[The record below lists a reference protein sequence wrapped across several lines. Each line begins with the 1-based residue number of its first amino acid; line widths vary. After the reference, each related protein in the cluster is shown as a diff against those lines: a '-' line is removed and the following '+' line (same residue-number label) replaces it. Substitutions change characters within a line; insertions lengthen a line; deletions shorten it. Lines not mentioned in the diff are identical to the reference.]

1 MLIENPRRIQEQSP
15 FPLRAPCQRRPS
27 VRMWLLVLAMLLCW
41 GLPAGYA
48 GQAPAGEEGALA
60 ALAQGRYEE
69 AYDALFV
76 LFQENPQDTMIN
88 FHLGQAAYGKGD
100 YEAAI
105 MAFERVLLLDPAAV
119 EVKVELGKAYYRLGS
134 GEMALLYLQEALH
147 ARDLPEDVRRQ
158 VEHFLQELQGNRK

>member
-1 MLIENPRRIQEQSP
+1 MLTEKPSRIQKQSS
-15 FPLRAPCQRRPS
+15 FLLRAPCLRQPM
-27 VRMWLLVLAMLLCW
+27 VRVWLLVSALLLCW
-41 GLPAGYA
+41 SLPAGYA
-48 GQAPAGEEGALA
+48 GHPPAGEEAALT

-69 AYDALFV
+69 AYDALFL

-134 GEMALLYLQEALH
+134 EEMALLYLEEALH
-147 ARDLPEDVRRQ
+147 ARGLPEDVRRQ
-158 VEHFLQELQGNRK
+158 VGQFLQELQGKRK